1 MHTFK
6 AVSSAIA
13 ASDLVARFLGL
24 AGHHRYRRSHG
35 QSCAMSNFAQITGP
49 EYPMQTDDMTKKI

>member
-6 AVSSAIA
+6 AVSSAFV
-13 ASDLVARFLGL
+13 ASDLVARVLGL

-35 QSCAMSNFAQITGP
+35 QSCAMSNFAQIFAH
-49 EYPMQTDDMTKKI
+49 